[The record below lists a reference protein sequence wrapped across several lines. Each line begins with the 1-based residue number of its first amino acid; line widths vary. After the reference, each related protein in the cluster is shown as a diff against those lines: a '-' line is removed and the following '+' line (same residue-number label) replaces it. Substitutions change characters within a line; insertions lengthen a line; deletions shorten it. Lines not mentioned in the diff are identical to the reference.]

1 MNKLRPGSGQDV
13 FYLTSNSVR
22 GSSSPPSL
30 SSKLE
35 PPPPLSEGDEEEDGF
50 DDLSASETRFGFTHN
65 WQKILV
71 LIFLDDI
78 LQEGAFDSQQQGILF
93 RRHRRHS

>member
-35 PPPPLSEGDEEEDGF
+35 PPPPLSEGDEEEGDF
-50 DDLSASETRFGFTHN
+50 DDLSASETRFGFTLN
-65 WQKILV
+65 WQKIFL
-71 LIFLDDI
+71 LIFLYDI
-78 LQEGAFDSQQQGILF
+78 LQERAFDSQQQGILF
-93 RRHRRHS
+93 